1 MYLCMRVCVPLPQ
14 THACKQY
21 CRFTSYTC
29 IRTHVHMYRLTSNM
43 YTYICKRTHIPDA
56 DLVKFW
62 LFAPAKRWTLEF
74 DIKHPPKDEESK
86 DFKIEISL
94 SGACSG
100 LVPVNWTSWT
110 KALRS
115 RRPPSQPSRLDK
127 RYPPL
132 PVCSPAVL
140 CFLELRLIYLDP

>member
-1 MYLCMRVCVPLPQ
+1 
-14 THACKQY
+14 
-21 CRFTSYTC
+21 
-29 IRTHVHMYRLTSNM
+29 MYRLTSNM

-74 DIKHPPKDEESK
+74 DIKHPPKDEETK

-100 LVPVNWTSWT
+100 LVLSSQLDIMDEST
-110 KALRS
+110 KVETTTFTTKQIGQTV
-115 RRPPSQPSRLDK
+115 P
-127 RYPPL
+127 
-132 PVCSPAVL
+132 SPA
-140 CFLELRLIYLDP
+140 RLLTHRPLFFRAQTDLT